1 MSVLVYTRAF
11 LQGLEPDPLITVSEW
26 ADRFRYLPK
35 ESSAEPGKWRT
46 ARFPFLR
53 EIMDALSPQDP
64 TTEIK
69 LIKGTQIGGTEIA
82 NNFLMCYM
90 DIYPSPMLLMLPTET
105 LMKKHRTMKLIPS
118 IKSVP
123 RLLAK
128 IKPGKTKSDV
138 GETTMMEFPGGSLM
152 FGYSNSTANFRSL
165 SFRVVCLD
173 DVDGYPDDV
182 NGEGSPI
189 VLAKNRADNFPNRKI
204 YINSTP
210 TIKGISHIEREYEDS
225 DQREYYMP
233 CPFCKEL
240 IKFEKENFVYEY
252 DEKSYELTSD
262 VRYKC
267 PECGELIE
275 EYHKTWMMDEKNGA
289 KWIPQNPGHPYKGY
303 RLPSYYSPIGFLSWE
318 KIFREYLKALKAK
331 SEGDDRK
338 LKAWVN
344 TRDASPYEEHHEAR
358 PQSDILLLKRDLAP
372 GIVPSNTAFLVMSVD
387 VQLDHFWYEL
397 RALQYGNSKHVVR
410 YGRVESW
417 VELEDIFSTYYEDK
431 DGNKY
436 MVKKCAIDSGYRT
449 DEVYEFCAMHSNVCI
464 PIKGAEKMIGPWRV
478 SDVTKKKDGISI
490 ATGLKLYTINTE
502 YFKDMLYANI
512 ERSIEA
518 AKEAEL
524 DQNNVLTLHSET
536 TEEFAKHY
544 TSEVKAEEVNKN
556 GVVKYVWKKRYSRAP
571 NHLWD
576 CGVYNTF
583 LGELLGIRFLRKG
596 IKKRAP
602 KPKRVMNSVANYMDE
617 F

>member
-1 MSVLVYTRAF
+1 MSALVYTKAF

-26 ADRFRYLPK
+26 ADRYRYLPK

-46 ARFPFLR
+46 ERFPFLR

-64 TTEIK
+64 TTEVK

-210 TIKGISHIEREYEDS
+210 TIKGLSHIEREYEDS

-233 CPFCKEL
+233 CPFCKKL

-252 DEKSYELTSD
+252 DEESYELTSD
-262 VRYKC
+262 VRYAC
-267 PECGELIE
+267 PECGSLIE

-331 SEGDDRK
+331 NEGDDRK
-338 LKAWVN
+338 LKAWTN
-344 TRDASPYEEHHEAR
+344 TRDASAYEEIFD
-358 PQSDILLLKRDLAP
+358 SIDIDIAKLLERKEQYKAP
-372 GIVPSNTAFLVMSVD
+372 VPAGVYVLTAGVD
-387 VQLDHFWYEL
+387 TQDDRFEVE
-397 RALQYGNSKHVVR
+397 VVGWGEG
-410 YGRVESW
+410 YESW
-417 VELEDIFSTYYEDK
+417 SIDYAIIHGDPALPETQQALDLYLQRLFEHESGNVMKIYATAIDTQGHKTEAMYNFCKKRYLKKIFAIRGGKDK
-431 DGNKY
+431 D
-436 MVKKCAIDSGYRT
+436 A
-449 DEVYEFCAMHSNVCI
+449 
-464 PIKGAEKMIGPWRV
+464 P
-478 SDVTKKKDGISI
+478 I
-490 ATGLKLYTINTE
+490 ATGRFSLRNKGKVPLFTIGVNAAKDE
-502 YFKDMLYANI
+502 IYSALLIEEPGPMYMHWPDKEKYDEAYFKQFT
-512 ERSIEA
+512 
-518 AKEAEL
+518 AESKI
-524 DQNNVLTLHSET
+524 DGRW
-536 TEEFAKHY
+536 
-544 TSEVKAEEVNKN
+544 VNKSRKRN
-556 GVVKYVWKKRYSRAP
+556 EALDVRVYARAALAIAGIDPNELAKKQRHFFHTKKTTQTQKVKKRILSK
-571 NHLWD
+571 
-576 CGVYNTF
+576 
-583 LGELLGIRFLRKG
+583 GIR
-596 IKKRAP
+596 
-602 KPKRVMNSVANYMDE
+602 
-617 F
+617 